1 MRKVIRFYRKFC
13 KVKATKFHKEEYELK
28 QNLEC
33 TQSSLQD
40 MVQDKGLQQLV
51 NTLKQRIKE
60 LEDVKVAKQQIRVRL
75 TWKQKDCTI
84 TKEFFTSIKPNP
96 NKVGISTSRMM

>member
-1 MRKVIRFYRKFC
+1 MNTWFFGKVKKKIHKIRKAIRFYREFC
-13 KVKATKFHKEEYELK
+13 KVKATKFHKKECEIK

-60 LEDVKVAKQQIRVRL
+60 LEDVKVARQQIRVRL
-75 TWKQKDCTI
+75 RW
-84 TKEFFTSIKPNP
+84 
-96 NKVGISTSRMM
+96 NKRIAL